1 MTVQDPAT
9 ATLGAPVRSDPHPG
23 WLRAVLHA
31 AYDAAW
37 ILAAL
42 LSTPW
47 LLYRSLVSPGF
58 FAMATQ
64 RLGFGLPKLDPPAEG
79 VTRVLVHGVSVGE
92 IKAAVPVVRQ
102 LLARE
107 ERVEVVVSST
117 TDSGTELARKLFA
130 DLVVVRFPIDIAPL
144 VSRFLRRLEP
154 DCVVL
159 LELEIWPNFL
169 RGANRRGISVAVV
182 NGRITEKSYSRYRRF
197 RQLLPQHDRI
207 SLFCV
212 QEERYAE
219 RFRRLSIDPARIVV
233 TGNVKADGLRLGR
246 AQAPAELSELL
257 GGARDQ
263 MIGVAG
269 STHEPEE
276 LELVRA
282 WLAAESESRLVL
294 VPRHPERADS
304 IVRRLAQEGVETQR
318 LSELRRGSL
327 RPDPGLPVLVDTIG
341 ELEQVYAL
349 ADWAFVGGSLIPHGG
364 QNILEPAAQGIPVL
378 FGPSMEN
385 FAHEAELLLRHGAA
399 IQVGGV
405 EELVESLRRLERDR
419 AFLRGMA
426 EAGARAVE
434 SQQGAT
440 ARTLDYFARVCLA

>member
-1 MTVQDPAT
+1 MTVPDPAS
-9 ATLGAPVRSDPHPG
+9 AALGGPVRSDPHPG

-31 AYDAAW
+31 GYDAAW

-42 LSTPW
+42 LATPW
-47 LLYRSLVSPGF
+47 LLYRSLFSRGF

-64 RLGFGLPKLDPPAEG
+64 RLGFGLPRLDPAPAG

-130 DLVVVRFPIDIAPL
+130 DLVVVRFPIDISPL
-144 VSRFLRRLEP
+144 VSRFLRRLAP

-169 RGANRRGISVAVV
+169 RESNRLGIAVAVV
-182 NGRITEKSYSRYRRF
+182 NGRITETSYTRYRSF
-197 RQLLPQHDRI
+197 RKLLPQHDRI

-219 RFRRLSIDPARIVV
+219 RFRGLSIDPGRIVV

-246 AQAPAELSELL
+246 AEAPRELSELL
-257 GGARDQ
+257 GGSPDQ

-282 WLAAESESRLVL
+282 WRRADSRTRLVL

-304 IVRRLAQEGVETQR
+304 IVRRLAQEGVEAQR
-318 LSELRRGSL
+318 LTDLRRGAL
-327 RPDPGLPVLVDTIG
+327 RPDPRVPVLVDTIG

-385 FAHEAELLLRHGAA
+385 FAHEAELLLSHGAA
-399 IQVGGV
+399 IQVAGP
-405 EELVESLRRLERDR
+405 EELSESFRKLEGDR
-419 AFLRGMA
+419 AFLHRMA

-440 ARTLDYFARVCLA
+440 ARTLDYFARVCLP